1 MRPPRARGPRV
12 EPGRVQ
18 IVPSGS
24 GIGERRA
31 APPAAHRVRP
41 GPPELHEIVDR
52 ADQLELALH
61 AGRAA
66 QREATEAPAFDL
78 ADDRFDVDLP
88 LGVDRPAALRPP
100 SPAPPA

>member
-1 MRPPRARGPRV
+1 MRRPRSRGLRV
-12 EPGRVQ
+12 EPERVR
-18 IVPSGS
+18 IVPPGS
-24 GIGERRA
+24 GIGELRS

-66 QREATEAPAFDL
+66 PREATEAPALDL
-78 ADDRFDVDLP
+78 ADDRFDGDLP
-88 LGVDRPAALRPP
+88 PCVDHAAALRAQSPP
-100 SPAPPA
+100 HPV